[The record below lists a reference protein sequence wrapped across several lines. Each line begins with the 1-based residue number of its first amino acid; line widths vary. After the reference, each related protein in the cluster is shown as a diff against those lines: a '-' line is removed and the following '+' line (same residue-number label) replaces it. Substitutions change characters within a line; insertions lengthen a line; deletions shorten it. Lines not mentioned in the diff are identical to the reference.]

1 MKVLFD
7 SSCWLEY
14 FARSPLCAPYRER
27 LERSTSII
35 LPTIVVHE
43 VFRKLL
49 REAGEEAALRAI
61 AYMQAATLVELDAE
75 LALLSARLG
84 VESGLPLADSVL
96 YASAR
101 RFRAV
106 VITHD
111 AHFKDLPGVEYWP
124 K

>member
-1 MKVLFD
+1 MKLLFD

-27 LERSTSII
+27 MERSDSII
-35 LPTIVVHE
+35 MPTVILHE

-49 REAGEEAALRAI
+49 REAGEDASLRAI
-61 AYMQAATLVELDAE
+61 AYMQAATPVELDAE

-84 VESGLPLADSVL
+84 LELGLPLADSVI

-101 RFRAV
+101 RHRAF

-111 AHFKDLPGVEYWP
+111 AHFKDLSGVEYWP